1 MTFLSENIY
10 SPRLRVRLTVMEMV
24 GYPLLVLLLLV
35 AHIESSSQTDSRLP
49 WVGARLRL
57 ALRQAK
63 RSSDNDQPML
73 KTIQNGSQWKW
84 KSKEDTRFCEN
95 SDTCYQASQ
104 SRSKVNLLEEMI
116 KNLQH
121 AIEAK
126 QQRELMRIVKRPKID
141 GRIRILKVCN
151 WYMCY

>member
-1 MTFLSENIY
+1 MTFSSENIY
-10 SPRLRVRLTVMEMV
+10 SPRLRVRLTVREMV

-35 AHIESSSQTDSRLP
+35 ADIESSSQTDSRLP
-49 WVGARLRL
+49 WAGARLRL

-63 RSSDNDQPML
+63 RSSDNDQPL
-73 KTIQNGSQWKW
+73 LETIQNGSQCKW
-84 KSKEDTRFCEN
+84 KSKEDTRLREN
-95 SDTCYQASQ
+95 SDNGYQTSQ
-104 SRSKVNLLEEMI
+104 SRSKFDLLEEMI

-126 QQRELMRIVKRPKID
+126 QQRELLRIDKRPKID

-151 WYMCY
+151 WYM

>member
-1 MTFLSENIY
+1 
-10 SPRLRVRLTVMEMV
+10 MV
-24 GYPLLVLLLLV
+24 GYPLLVLFLLV
-35 AHIESSSQTDSRLP
+35 ADIESSSHTDSRLP

-63 RSSDNDQPML
+63 RSSDNDQPIL
-73 KTIQNGSQWKW
+73 SQRKW
-84 KSKEDTRFCEN
+84 KSKEDTRLCEN
-95 SDTCYQASQ
+95 SDTSYQTSQ
-104 SRSKVNLLEEMI
+104 SRSKVEPLEEMI

>member
-24 GYPLLVLLLLV
+24 GYPLLVLFLLV
-35 AHIESSSQTDSRLP
+35 ADIESSSQTDSRLP

-63 RSSDNDQPML
+63 RSSDNDQPIL
-73 KTIQNGSQWKW
+73 SQWKW
-84 KSKEDTRFCEN
+84 KSNEDTRLCEN
-95 SDTCYQASQ
+95 SDTGYQTSQ
-104 SRSKVNLLEEMI
+104 FRSKVDLLEEMI

>member
-1 MTFLSENIY
+1 
-10 SPRLRVRLTVMEMV
+10 MEMV
-24 GYPLLVLLLLV
+24 GYPVLVLLLLV
-35 AHIESSSQTDSRLP
+35 ADIELSSQTDSRLP
-49 WVGARLRL
+49 WAGTRLRL

-84 KSKEDTRFCEN
+84 KSKEDTRLREN
-95 SDTCYQASQ
+95 SDTCYQTSQ
-104 SRSKVNLLEEMI
+104 SRSKVDLLEEMI

-126 QQRELMRIVKRPKID
+126 QQRELMRIVKRLKID